1 MVALASWAYFAVTA
15 GTLDLDPVLSNS
27 VALRLGTA
35 GSFLGWKVEDY
46 TAYISNYGYFVD
58 NLSIFYR
65 YKVTSMYLFIHK
77 ILIGQILIL
86 SYFVS
91 SLSSSLLYESSTLI
105 IMPYLLFDDKMHLLI
120 LCISMNHALRTGVLY
135 TGLVTTALVPQWQTR
150 CGKAMGSHW
159 FPSMGPQSSSMGH
172 PWAFHGFSPKRSIQL
187 LGNPHGKI
195 GKPPLGSM
203 IYRWWVNSRS
213 LSLPGRA

>member
-65 YKVTSMYLFIHK
+65 YVVTSMYLFIHK

-105 IMPYLLFDDKMHLLI
+105 SMPYLLFDDKMHLLI

-135 TGLVTTALVPQWQTR
+135 TGLVTTALVPQWQQDVEKPWDPI
-150 CGKAMGSHW
+150 GFHQWGPSH
-159 FPSMGPQSSSMGH
+159 H
-172 PWAFHGFSPKRSIQL
+172 PWVIHGLFMAFPKTKHPAIGEPPWKNRKTPFGFNDLQMV
-187 LGNPHGKI
+187 GK
-195 GKPPLGSM
+195 
-203 IYRWWVNSRS
+203 
-213 LSLPGRA
+213 LSKS